1 MSQTEFARRFG
12 FSGSGVREWE
22 QGRRRPEAAARTL
35 LLVIAG
41 RPEVVAEVLAAAM
54 KRAA

>member
-12 FSGSGVREWE
+12 LSGSAVREWE
-22 QGRRRPEAAARTL
+22 QGRRQPEAAARTL

-41 RPEVVAEVLAAAM
+41 RPEVVAEVLAAM
-54 KRAA
+54 KPAA